1 MGEILKNLSL
11 EYWYKMLI
19 LACFGLFVLS
29 ITVPLQGIPNTALAL
44 ISMGGFFIG
53 MGEWINHPYQERVDL
68 YRGLKISGH
77 PRRPR
82 FSGNS
87 LDVVGAIAV
96 VWGAWKLIRALS

>member
-29 ITVPLQGIPNTALAL
+29 ITVPLQGIPNAALAL

-53 MGEWINHPYQERVDL
+53 MGEWINHPYRERIHL
-68 YRGLKISGH
+68 ERNIKIFGH
-77 PRRPR
+77 PRSPK
-82 FSGNS
+82 FGGLA

-96 VWGAWKLIRALS
+96 IWGAWKLIRALS